1 MELVS
6 SFVIVVLFGST
17 DCCAVGVL
25 GSLFFGVN
33 ICLSDDREGM
43 RWVVSG
49 KSMDR
54 IKKFGNAVRVVDMLK
69 HNFV

>member
-43 RWVVSG
+43 RWMVGQKYGSDKKVWECS
-49 KSMDR
+49 KSCR
-54 IKKFGNAVRVVDMLK
+54 HVEA
-69 HNFV
+69 